1 MFLFR
6 FLLFFLL
13 GGAAL
18 CFVLYVATGKAHFRR
33 WGILILKWTL
43 IAAFFF
49 FGVLIISHVAH

>member
-13 GGAAL
+13 GGAAI
-18 CFVLYVATGKAHFRR
+18 CFGFYIATGKEHFRR
-33 WGILILKWTL
+33 WGIIILKWTL

-49 FGVLIISHVAH
+49 FGVLIIGRIA